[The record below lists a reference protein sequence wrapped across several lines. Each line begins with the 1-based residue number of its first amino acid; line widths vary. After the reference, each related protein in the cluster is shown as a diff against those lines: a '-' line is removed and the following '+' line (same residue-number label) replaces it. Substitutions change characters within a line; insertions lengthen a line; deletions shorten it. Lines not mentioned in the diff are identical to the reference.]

1 MAVLKVKSLDS
12 KTGRISGDL
21 EGIQSFLWSPE
32 PLEEWRH
39 WFYSARDGRKWKC
52 NSTLCH
58 TDVKTCYLDY
68 GNQIF
73 SICTIYRTRKI
84 FFRELRITSKL
95 PEAQI
100 HLIVRILY
108 CNTGMDYYDE
118 CEINC
123 FDKLTLIFIFPG
135 WSGSKCNWN

>member
-21 EGIQSFLWSPE
+21 EGDSVISMITRTTGRMETLILFSQP
-32 PLEEWRH
+32 
-39 WFYSARDGRKWKC
+39 GRKWKC

-68 GNQIF
+68 GKQIF

-100 HLIVRILY
+100 HLILRILH
-108 CNTGMDYYDE
+108 CNTGKDYYDE
-118 CEINC
+118 CEISC